1 MARRRS
7 NQNTSSLDLFLDTIC
22 NAFGGIMFISILIS
36 ILVQMRGEQEHD
48 PSPAK
53 TISHAEARLMEDE
66 YEQLQRARET
76 LRQEI
81 ASQEKLLVGDSKEE
95 ILDLSNR
102 VEEVQQSIDKAI
114 EKQSELVKRTVSL
127 DTDIV
132 SERESIA
139 NLSKELQDA
148 RLAVAER
155 GKEIDDALDS
165 KEQSTTLPKVTPT
178 SKGNVVCAMRYGK
191 LYFVTDPQSN
201 LSSDVYK
208 PHTDSRKSLGIL
220 YVSPRKTAG
229 WMMPDEGSLQFKS
242 AMQGISPT
250 NTFVSVAVWADSFAE
265 FSDFKKTLN
274 ALGYEYDLLPIDDA
288 AELPLGSGSNA
299 TVQ

>member
-7 NQNTSSLDLFLDTIC
+7 TQSTSSLDLFLDTIC

-132 SERESIA
+132 SERGSIA
-139 NLSKELQDA
+139 NLSKELQVA

-165 KEQSTTLPKVTPT
+165 KEQSTTLPHRSPKQ
-178 SKGNVVCAMRYGK
+178 
-191 LYFVTDPQSN
+191 FVFRCLHASYRFSEVARD
-201 LSSDVYK
+201 
-208 PHTDSRKSLGIL
+208 
-220 YVSPRKTAG
+220 
-229 WMMPDEGSLQFKS
+229 
-242 AMQGISPT
+242 
-250 NTFVSVAVWADSFAE
+250 FVRIPEKDGR
-265 FSDFKKTLN
+265 L
-274 ALGYEYDLLPIDDA
+274 DDA
-288 AELPLGSGSNA
+288 GRRFFA
-299 TVQ
+299 VQVSDARDLTNKYLCFRCGMGGFLCGVF